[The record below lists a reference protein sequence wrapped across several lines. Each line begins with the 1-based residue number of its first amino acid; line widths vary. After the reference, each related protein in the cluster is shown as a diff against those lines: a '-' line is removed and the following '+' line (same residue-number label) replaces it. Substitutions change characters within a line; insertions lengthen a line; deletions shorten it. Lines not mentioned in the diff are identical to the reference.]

1 VIKADQLEEA
11 KADIKEEVAE
21 EEEVKE
27 PESIEEA
34 VPARCEDAQQET
46 DKIDT
51 KE

>member
-1 VIKADQLEEA
+1 MVHGDPVEQA